1 MKHLG
6 YLAMLLFTLFGS
18 LWLEFIF
25 HLGVLKQLK
34 RLALTIIPVAII
46 FISWDVAATRLNDWG
61 FDPRQTLDLKPLLKL
76 PIEEIAFFLIVPLAA
91 ILTIE
96 AVLYTRKRWRV

>member
-61 FDPRQTLDLKPLLKL
+61 FED
-76 PIEEIAFFLIVPLAA
+76 A
-91 ILTIE
+91 
-96 AVLYTRKRWRV
+96 